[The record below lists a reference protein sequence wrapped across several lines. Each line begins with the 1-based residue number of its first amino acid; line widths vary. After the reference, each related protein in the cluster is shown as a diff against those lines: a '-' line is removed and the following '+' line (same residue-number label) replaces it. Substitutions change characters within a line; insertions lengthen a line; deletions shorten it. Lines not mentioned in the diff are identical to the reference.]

1 MKKILLIVA
10 ALAMVMGIAGEG
22 MAGVNVNVG
31 IDLPPLQF
39 RTAPDVVVVPSGDA
53 DIYMVPGTPGL
64 YFYGGYWYRVNEDRW
79 FRSRAYNG
87 RWVYVRPEIV
97 PGVVVDISPEYS
109 LYLPPDY
116 MRIRFGDF
124 RRHWRSWDRD
134 RHWNRYDWYRNE
146 RREDIRRE
154 RMSHMERERGAGG
167 MRHDRLR
174 HEDRRPE
181 MGHDRVRREDRRPEM
196 NRDRRLQAQPREQE
210 RERRK
215 PEPDRNRNDRGGSKD
230 YNKMIHPDK
239 GDR

>member
-1 MKKILLIVA
+1 MKKILLIMA
-10 ALAMVMGIAGEG
+10 ALVMVMGIAGEG
-22 MAGVNVNVG
+22 MAGVNVNIG

-64 YFYGGYWYRVNEDRW
+64 YFYDGYWYRVHEDRW

-87 RWVYVRPEIV
+87 RWAYVRPEIV
-97 PGVVVDISPEYS
+97 PGVVVGISPEYS
-109 LYLPPDY
+109 LHLPPDY
-116 MRIRFGDF
+116 MRIRFGNF
-124 RRHWRSWDRD
+124 KRNWRSWERD

-154 RMSHMERERGAGG
+154 RMSHIEREREAGG

-181 MGHDRVRREDRRPEM
+181 M
-196 NRDRRLQAQPREQE
+196 NRDRRPQVQPREQE
-210 RERRK
+210 REHRK
-215 PEPDRNRNDRGGSKD
+215 PEPDRNRTDKGGAKD